1 MLQREMIDKLRSRAQ
16 DAGRSYQKVCIEA
29 GVDRQ
34 ALTTWVGKTR
44 NPSLASFIAVA
55 ETLGFNV
62 ILEENPEK

>member
-1 MLQREMIDKLRSRAQ
+1 MKQRQMIDRLRSRAQ
-16 DAGRSYQKVCIEA
+16 ATGQSYGAVCRQA

-55 ETLGFNV
+55 ETLGFSV
-62 ILEENPEK
+62 TLEERQ